1 MIKKKKHKTH
11 YLNVEVVNVTT
22 RKRKV
27 INLSDERAIFD
38 EKTGTYHILPLK
50 SPIYDTNGADKEEKE
65 EIL

>member
-1 MIKKKKHKTH
+1 MTKKKKYKARH
-11 YLNVEVVNVTT
+11 LNVEAVNVTT
-22 RKRKV
+22 RKRKM
-27 INLSDERAIFD
+27 INLGDERVVFD

>member
-1 MIKKKKHKTH
+1 MTKKKKYKARH
-11 YLNVEVVNVTT
+11 LNVEVVNVTT
-22 RKRKV
+22 RKRKM
-27 INLSDERAIFD
+27 INLSDERVVFD

>member
-1 MIKKKKHKTH
+1 VIKKKKHKTH

-27 INLSDERAIFD
+27 INLSDER
-38 EKTGTYHILPLK
+38 YHILPLK